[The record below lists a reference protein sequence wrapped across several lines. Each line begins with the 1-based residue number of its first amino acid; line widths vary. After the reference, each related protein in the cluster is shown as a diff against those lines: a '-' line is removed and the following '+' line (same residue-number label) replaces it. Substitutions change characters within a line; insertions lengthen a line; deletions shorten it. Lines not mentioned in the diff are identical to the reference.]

1 MAKTTAEK
9 IESIQAEIVQLENER
24 KRLLQTQKEQARK
37 ARTHRL
43 IERGA
48 LLESFIDDADALTND
63 QLKAF
68 LEKTLVTEFARRALN
83 TIRPTAS

>member
-1 MAKTTAEK
+1 MAKTTVEK
-9 IESIQAEIVQLENER
+9 ISNIEAEIRQLENER
-24 KRLLQTQKEQARK
+24 KRLLQRQKEQARK
-37 ARTHRL
+37 DRTHRL

-68 LEKTLVTEFARRALN
+68 LEKTLVTEFVRRALN
-83 TIRPTAS
+83 AIRPTAS

>member
-9 IESIQAEIVQLENER
+9 ITSIEAEILQLENER
-24 KRLLQTQKEQARK
+24 KRLLQQQKEQARK
-37 ARTHRL
+37 DRTHRL

-48 LLESFIDDADALTND
+48 LLESYIDGADALTND

-68 LEKTLVTEFARRALN
+68 LEKTLATSFARNALN
-83 TIRPTAS
+83 SIRPAAS

>member
-37 ARTHRL
+37 DRTRRL

-48 LLESFIDDADALTND
+48 LLESFIDSADALTND

-83 TIRPTAS
+83 TIRPAAS